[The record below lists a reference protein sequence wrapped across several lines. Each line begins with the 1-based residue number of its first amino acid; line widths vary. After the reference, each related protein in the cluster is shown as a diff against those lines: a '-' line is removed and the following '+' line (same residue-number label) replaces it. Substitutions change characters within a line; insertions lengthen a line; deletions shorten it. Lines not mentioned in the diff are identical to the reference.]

1 MKEINT
7 KIKVH
12 TMSDRRRFIKTFGR
26 GIALA
31 GMAGLGGYL
40 LLRDQSGEN
49 CDFDFICRNCRKQKT
64 CQLPE
69 AKEYQLST
77 SAEF

>member
-1 MKEINT
+1 MKKIDAEIKANT
-7 KIKVH
+7 
-12 TMSDRRRFIKTFGR
+12 MNDRRKFIKTFGR
-26 GIALA
+26 GLALA

-40 LLRDQSGEN
+40 LFRDRTGDN
-49 CDFDFICRNCRKQKT
+49 CEFDFICRNCRKQKT

-69 AKEYQLST
+69 AKRYLSGT

>member
-1 MKEINT
+1 MKKTNN
-7 KIKVH
+7 IKAH
-12 TMSDRRRFIKTFGR
+12 TVNDRRKFIKTLGR
-26 GIALA
+26 GVALA

-40 LLRDQSGEN
+40 LFRDRTGEN
-49 CDFDFICRNCRKQKT
+49 CEFDFICRNCRKQKT

-69 AKEYQLST
+69 ARQYQSDT